1 MSSGLFVPA
10 HIIVSGR
17 QLFIKNIELKIS
29 SGLNILREDARI
41 HEGPPAGLG
50 SE

>member
-1 MSSGLFVPA
+1 MQFVSSGLFVPA

-29 SGLNILREDARI
+29 SGLKTFRA
-41 HEGPPAGLG
+41 
-50 SE
+50 